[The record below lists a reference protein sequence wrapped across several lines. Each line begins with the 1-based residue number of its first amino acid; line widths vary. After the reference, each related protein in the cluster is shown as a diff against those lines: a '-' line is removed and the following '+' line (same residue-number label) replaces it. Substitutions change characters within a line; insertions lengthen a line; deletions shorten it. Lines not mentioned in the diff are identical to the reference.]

1 MADDYG
7 YFGKGTEGYV
17 HYMQAVEEN
26 SGKKGGGGG
35 KRGGNG
41 GCLQTILLAFCLFVL
56 LCAFVAC
63 LVF

>member
-17 HYMQAVEEN
+17 HYMQAVEES
-26 SGKKGGGGG
+26 SGKKGNGGG
-35 KRGGNG
+35 KRGG
-41 GCLQTILLAFCLFVL
+41 GCLQTMLLAFCLLVL
-56 LCAFVAC
+56 LCAFVAY